1 MGENWF
7 SAKKHNVKSQW
18 GGLNE
23 TIQQG
28 QDTIFYYQRTIE
40 KLSRLTC
47 STDRL
52 NDTIQKRQVT
62 IFSLWNHN
70 RQMSSAE
77 RYNSKK
83 TSDNF
88 YFYGNTKDKGDR
100 LNSTIQQWQG
110 TIFFLRKDKRQISS
124 AERHNWKKTS
134 NNFFFYGKTI
144 DKSPHLNCKIQQGKN
159 YKRFSPW
166 KRLPETQEPCINQS
180 WEPTQL
186 AQEGLKKNL
195 NQQDASG

>member
-28 QDTIFYYQRTIE
+28 Q
-40 KLSRLTC
+40 
-47 STDRL
+47 
-52 NDTIQKRQVT
+52 DTIQKRQVT

-88 YFYGNTKDKGDR
+88 YFYGNTKDKEDR

-110 TIFFLRKDKRQISS
+110 TIFF
-124 AERHNWKKTS
+124 
-134 NNFFFYGKTI
+134 
-144 DKSPHLNCKIQQGKN
+144 
-159 YKRFSPW
+159 
-166 KRLPETQEPCINQS
+166 
-180 WEPTQL
+180 
-186 AQEGLKKNL
+186 
-195 NQQDASG
+195 